1 MLFLIAIYFSKNDN
15 KPASEMKHYYHGSY
29 FVLGPILTTGLKC
42 QPQNFSKITFCWQTA
57 LQKNPS
63 QSSTE

>member
-42 QPQNFSKITFCWQTA
+42 QPQNFSKITFC
-57 LQKNPS
+57 
-63 QSSTE
+63 